1 MLLLMVWIN
10 VLNLFLFFRQ
20 EPSRGYLWLE
30 LEFVSVITVN
40 TVFSTY
46 RDFIFWEPYSTLFFL
61 VSKSPFFFSNRRSN
75 VLWNNAKPPIPK
87 FLLQGFIR
95 FEIVCITA
103 ADLELA

>member
-1 MLLLMVWIN
+1 MVWIN
-10 VLNLFLFFRQ
+10 VLNLFLFFSTGAQQRLFMVGTRICVCDNCQ
-20 EPSRGYLWLE
+20 YCIVLLIVALYLG
-30 LEFVSVITVN
+30 N
-40 TVFSTY
+40 
-46 RDFIFWEPYSTLFFL
+46 PTLLYFFL